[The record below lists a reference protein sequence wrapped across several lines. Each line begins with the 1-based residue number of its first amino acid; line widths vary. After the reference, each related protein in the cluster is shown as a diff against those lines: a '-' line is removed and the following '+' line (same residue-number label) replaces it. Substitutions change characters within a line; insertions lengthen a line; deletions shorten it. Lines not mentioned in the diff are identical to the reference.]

1 MNQKGQTFIEAL
13 FVLPA
18 TVLLFTTIVVI
29 LLNSIQLTYLNDIA
43 EEALICARERK
54 NDCKQ
59 IAAFKLKQ
67 VGYKYIDLEIKNEFQ
82 KKQLVLRYFNLFRQ
96 RQTIERWIASD

>member
-1 MNQKGQTFIEAL
+1 MNQKGQSLIEAL

-18 TVLLFTTIVVI
+18 TVMLFTAVAVI

-43 EEALICARERK
+43 EETLICARENK
-54 NDCKQ
+54 NNCKQ
-59 IAAFKLKQ
+59 IAAFKIHQ

-82 KKQLVLRYFNLFRQ
+82 KKRLILQYFNLFRQ
-96 RQTIERWIASD
+96 RQIMERWIASD

>member
-1 MNQKGQTFIEAL
+1 MNQKGQAFIEAL

-18 TVLLFTTIVVI
+18 TVLLFTAILVI

-43 EEALICARERK
+43 EEALICARENK
-54 NDCKQ
+54 NNCQQ
-59 IAAFKLKQ
+59 IAAVKIHQ

-82 KKQLVLRYFNLFRQ
+82 KKRLVLRYFNLFRQ
-96 RQTIERWIASD
+96 RQTMERWIASD